1 LRELRVVGGA
11 WVRGGRVFVARRGPG
26 MSAAGDWEFP
36 GGKVEAGESPEEA
49 LARELWE
56 ELGITAAVGA
66 WVGQGVEERAALRVV
81 LDVYRDRGARAR
93 GDAARA
99 RPGALGERR
108 GAPVGGVW
116 RGGRAG
122 RARGAGA
129 AGWRQLTPA
138 A

>member
-81 LDVYRDRGARAR
+81 LDVYRV
-93 GDAARA
+93 DAPEPAATLR
-99 RPGALGERR
+99 EHDQ
-108 GAPVGGVW
+108 
-116 RGGRAG
+116 GRWVSA
-122 RARGAGA
+122 AELPSVAFGA
-129 AGWRQLTPA
+129 ADVPVVPA
-138 A
+138 VRALLGGDS